1 MHNKESNVFGETCIV
16 VLSPSTIGC
25 FRARLFYYLE
35 QNDFLS
41 PISSTDLF
49 ALHYIFLPRINQSLE
64 EFVGAWNNY
73 AIRTEDRQTPN
84 QLFTAGSL
92 QLHNSRLTALD
103 FLMMLQINME
113 QMMNHLTHHTLM
125 NKMMKV

>member
-1 MHNKESNVFGETCIV
+1 MHRCAISVYY
-16 VLSPSTIGC
+16 
-25 FRARLFYYLE
+25 RLFYYLE

-73 AIRTEDRQTPN
+73 AIRTEDGQTPN

-92 QLHNSRLTALD
+92 QLHNSGLTALD
-103 FLMMLQINME
+103 FFNDV
-113 QMMNHLTHHTLM
+113 TD
-125 NKMMKV
+125 